1 MTRVLVSGG
10 TGFVGRF
17 IVEHLMASGY
27 EVVVGGRAPPAS
39 ALFSKPVA
47 FVPLALAPDIDQS
60 AAFRHIDH
68 FVHAAFQH
76 VAGRYRGGEG
86 DDPEGFRRSNLDG
99 SVRLFQTARNEGVKR
114 CVFLSSRA
122 VYGEQ
127 PPGADLF
134 EETSCNP
141 ESLYGALKLEA
152 ENELDALGTA
162 AFKTVSLRVTGVYG
176 IPGEGAAHKW
186 QPLFDDYL
194 SGRVIAPR
202 AGTEVH
208 GEDVAGA
215 VRLALQTPLDRLQG
229 GVLNVS
235 DVLIDNRAILAMVQ
249 NITGCPHPLPDPAAL
264 AAFNAMNTEKIRA
277 LGWQPG
283 GLERLQATVRKLL
296 A

>member
-1 MTRVLVSGG
+1 MTHVLVSGG

-27 EVVVGGRAPPAS
+27 DVVVGGRTPPAS
-39 ALFSKPVA
+39 AFFSKPVA
-47 FVPLALAPDIDQS
+47 FAPLALDPDIDQS
-60 AAFRHIDH
+60 ASFRGVDH

-99 SVRLFQTARNEGVKR
+99 SVRLFRTAREHGVKR

-122 VYGEQ
+122 VYGDQ
-127 PPGADLF
+127 PRGAELF
-134 EETSCNP
+134 EDTPCHP

-152 ENELDALGTA
+152 ENALAALATD
-162 AFKTVSLRVTGVYG
+162 AFKAVSLRVTGVYG
-176 IPGEGAAHKW
+176 AAGTGAAHKW

-194 SGRVIAPR
+194 SGREIAPR

-208 GEDVAGA
+208 GDDVAAA
-215 VRLALQTPLDRLQG
+215 VRLVLESPSDRLQG
-229 GVLNVS
+229 SLFNVS
-235 DVLIDNRAILAMVQ
+235 DILVDNRAILAMVQ
-249 NITGCPHPLPDPAAL
+249 DITGSKHRLPAPATL
-264 AAFNAMNTEKIRA
+264 TAFNTMNTEKIWT
-277 LGWQPG
+277 LGWQSG
-283 GLERLQATVRKLL
+283 GLERLKSTVASLL

>member
-17 IVEHLMASGY
+17 IVEHLMAGGY
-27 EVVVGGRAPPAS
+27 DVVVGGRTPPAP
-39 ALFSKPVA
+39 AFFSRPVA
-47 FVPLALAPDIDQS
+47 FVSLALDPDIDQRV
-60 AAFRHIDH
+60 AFRDVDH

-86 DDPEGFRRSNLDG
+86 DDPQGFRRSNLDG
-99 SVRLFQTARNEGVKR
+99 SVSLFQTARDHGVKR

-122 VYGEQ
+122 VYGDQ
-127 PPGADLF
+127 PSGAGLF
-134 EETSCNP
+134 EDTPCHP

-152 ENELDALGTA
+152 ESELAKLGNDEFA
-162 AFKTVSLRVTGVYG
+162 TVSLRVTGVYG
-176 IPGEGAAHKW
+176 PSGKGATHKW

-194 SGRVIAPR
+194 SGRPIAPR

-208 GEDVAGA
+208 GDDVAAA
-215 VRLALQTPLDRLQG
+215 VRLTLEAPLAHLTSR
-229 GVLNVS
+229 VFNVS
-235 DVLIDNRAILAMVQ
+235 DVLVDNSAILAMVQ
-249 NITGCPHPLPDPAAL
+249 DITGSKHALPGL
-264 AAFNAMNTEKIRA
+264 ATLIAFNAMNTEKIRA

-283 GLERLQATVRKLL
+283 GLERLQATVRSLL